1 MLYPAELRARE
12 TVILSYSAARGM
24 IRGPF
29 AWQILVRREVLEAEI
44 ARLREL
50 PYSLWRE
57 VVGQEV
63 VKTALGR
70 DERTYRLRVTAGW
83 VQPGHDDIRIVVR
96 LETLTLHRVLL
107 RQSFVITPE
116 NQFRE

>member
-24 IRGPF
+24 IGGPF
-29 AWQILVRREVLEAEI
+29 AWEILVRREVLEDEI

-50 PYSLWRE
+50 PYSLWHD

-63 VKTALGR
+63 FKTARGR
-70 DERTYRLRVTAGW
+70 DDRNYRLRVTAAW
-83 VQPGHDDIRIVVR
+83 AEPGLEDIRVVVV
-96 LETLTLHRVLL
+96 LQTPALHRPLM
-107 RQSFVITPE
+107 RQSFVITPD
-116 NQFRE
+116 NRFRE

>member
-12 TVILSYSAARGM
+12 TAILSYSAAPGM

-29 AWQILVRREVLEAEI
+29 AWQILVRREVLEDEI

-50 PYSLWRE
+50 PYVLWRDVLGRE
-57 VVGQEV
+57 VV
-63 VKTALGR
+63 KIARGR
-70 DERTYRLRVTAGW
+70 DERTYRLRVTAVW
-83 VQPGHDDIRIVVR
+83 AQPGQDDIRITVR
-96 LETLTLHRVLL
+96 LETPALHRPLL

-116 NQFRE
+116 NQLRE

>member
-12 TVILSYSAARGM
+12 TDILAYSAARGM

-29 AWQILVRREVLEAEI
+29 AWQILVRREVLEGEI

-50 PYSLWRE
+50 PYSLWRD
-57 VVGQEV
+57 VLGQEV
-63 VKTALGR
+63 VKTARGR
-70 DERTYRLRVTAGW
+70 DERTYRLRVTSGW
-83 VQPGHDDIRIVVR
+83 AQPDQDDIRIVVR
-96 LETLTLHRVLL
+96 LETPALHRPLL
-107 RQSFVITPE
+107 RQSFVITPD